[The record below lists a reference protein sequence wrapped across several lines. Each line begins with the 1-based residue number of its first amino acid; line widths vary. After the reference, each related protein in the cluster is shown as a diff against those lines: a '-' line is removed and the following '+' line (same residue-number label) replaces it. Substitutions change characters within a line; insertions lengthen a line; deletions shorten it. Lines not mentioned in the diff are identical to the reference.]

1 MITSLRSMLT
11 STITV
16 EPYSSQDVYGV
27 VTFGTAVSMPARIAE
42 KPELIRATD
51 GREVVAG
58 STAWVDPASVII
70 GARDRVTLPDG
81 TTPTVLSVER
91 IPDERGRV
99 CTRIR
104 FQ

>member
-1 MITSLRSMLT
+1 MLT

-16 EPYSSQDVYGV
+16 EPWSSQDVYGQI
-27 VTFGTAVSMPARIAE
+27 TYGTAVSMVARISKAP
-42 KPELIRATD
+42 KLVRADD

-58 STAWVDPASVII
+58 STAWVDPASVVIW
-70 GARDRVTLPDG
+70 ARDRVTLPDG

-91 IPDERGRV
+91 VPDERGRV
-99 CTRIR
+99 CTRIH

>member
-16 EPYSSQDVYGV
+16 EPWASQNVYGQ
-27 VTFGTAVSMPARIAE
+27 VTYGTAVSMSARIA
-42 KPELIRATD
+42 KRPKLVRADD

-58 STAWVDPASVII
+58 STAWVDSTSVVI
-70 GARDRVTLPDG
+70 GARDRVTLLDG

-91 IPDERGRV
+91 VPDESGRV
-99 CTRIR
+99 CTRIH
-104 FQ
+104 FH

>member
-16 EPYSSQDVYGV
+16 EPWSSQDVYGQA
-27 VTFGTAVSMPARIAE
+27 TYGTAVSMAARISKAP
-42 KPELIRATD
+42 KLVRADD

-58 STAWVDPASVII
+58 STAWVDPVSTII